1 MENVEDLLDQSIT
14 GYKID
19 QLQSQIFNLSKI
31 DLDKLKEQFLRGHK
45 RIQLEQLRWGIEKKI
60 TEMLK
65 INRMRI
71 NFYERFKE
79 LVDEYNIFARS
90 VEETY
95 DELVKL
101 ARDLKEEEERY
112 IREELKSE
120 EELAVFDILARP
132 KLKMTKKEEVQV
144 KAIARELLQTLKTE
158 KLVLDW
164 RKKQQT
170 RAAVKVSIAEILDK
184 LPAVYEKNVYEE
196 KCNLI
201 FNYVYEHINF
211 DNPKK
216 YNMI

>member
-1 MENVEDLLDQSIT
+1 
-14 GYKID
+14 
-19 QLQSQIFNLSKI
+19 
-31 DLDKLKEQFLRGHK
+31 
-45 RIQLEQLRWGIEKKI
+45 
-60 TEMLK
+60 
-65 INRMRI
+65 MRI